1 VFQALID
8 PAVTTRFWFTHS
20 TGKLESGKHVRWYWE
35 MYDHAADVEV
45 EAIEDHERISMTWP
59 AYEGDSR
66 TTIEW
71 TFRPLSEDT
80 TFVSVKN
87 GGFVGDPSSVVKQAI
102 DAAEGFSF
110 VLAGMKALLEH
121 GIELDLVR
129 DRFPPGIE
137 HS

>member
-1 VFQALID
+1 VTARQSEAITAATGMLIRRPVADVFQALVD

-80 TFVSVKN
+80 TFVSVKT
-87 GGFVGDPSSVVKQAI
+87 GGSSATRARSSNRPSTRP
-102 DAAEGFSF
+102 
-110 VLAGMKALLEH
+110 KASRSCSR
-121 GIELDLVR
+121 G
-129 DRFPPGIE
+129 
-137 HS
+137 